1 MGMPNKTYLVK
12 LRTHAI
18 QEVRA
23 SKVEMHGE
31 HLVFLTA
38 KGKLAALFLLDVV
51 ESWNEI
57 GRPMPAS

>member
-1 MGMPNKTYLVK
+1 MPNKTHLVK

-38 KGKLAALFLLDVV
+38 KGKLAALFSF
-51 ESWNEI
+51 EC
-57 GRPMPAS
+57 GRKLE